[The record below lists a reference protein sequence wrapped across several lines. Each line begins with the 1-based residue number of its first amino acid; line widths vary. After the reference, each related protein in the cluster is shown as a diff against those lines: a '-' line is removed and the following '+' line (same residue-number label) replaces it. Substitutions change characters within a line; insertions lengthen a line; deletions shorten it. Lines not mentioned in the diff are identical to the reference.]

1 MMPPRKKTKKKSALD
16 DVAPKKQ
23 SQVPEFD
30 KSLRF
35 PTGLTLLDEYLG
47 GGFISGIV
55 DIPGD
60 SDAGKTLLAATT
72 MASCHV
78 NEATSHYK
86 LIYNVTS
93 ESGINFN
100 MKKLFNRKV
109 AKAMTYVKTR
119 TIEETLVDIGRLCES
134 GEPFIYCIDSV
145 DGLVS
150 EAHLER
156 VKAKIAGKAA
166 KGTYGMERAKELSEN
181 LPSIKWE
188 VKGNKS
194 LVLLLQQTREKIG
207 DAFVEKT
214 KNGGKAPKFYAD
226 VEMWID
232 LKKANLQEEFVVNG
246 KKVWL
251 SMGTQS
257 EIRIDKNH
265 VSGFKGKIKFNVLL
279 DYGIDDINCVT
290 EFLFKYG
297 ALQMAGSYVACD
309 DIFGKKMYKKDFLD
323 AVEWDESGESW
334 EKLIELLRDTIQ
346 LIKDTAVPK
355 RKKRF

>member
-1 MMPPRKKTKKKSALD
+1 MPPKKKKKSKNKLD
-16 DVAPKKQ
+16 DVAPKA
-23 SQVPEFD
+23 PANIAEFD

-47 GGFISGIV
+47 GGFISGII

-72 MASCHV
+72 VASCHM
-78 NEATSHYK
+78 NKATEHYK

-134 GEPFIYCIDSV
+134 GEPFIYVVDSL

-150 EAHLER
+150 EAHVER
-156 VKAKIAGKAA
+156 VKAKIAGKDA

-194 LVLLLQQTREKIG
+194 LVILLQQTREKVG
-207 DAFVEKT
+207 DQYVDKT

-232 LKKANLQEEFVVNG
+232 LKKENLQEEFIVNG

-251 SMGTQS
+251 PMGTQS
-257 EIRIDKNH
+257 EVRVTKNH

-279 DYGIDDINCVT
+279 DYGIDDINCVI

-297 ALQMAGSYVACD
+297 ALKMAGSYVACD
-309 DIFGKKMYKKDFLD
+309 DIFGKKMYKRDFLD
-323 AVEWDESGESW
+323 AVDWDETGESW
-334 EKLIELLRDTIQ
+334 EKLVEMVRETLQ
-346 LIKDTAVPK
+346 LIKDTAVPN
-355 RKKRF
+355 RKKKF